1 MDNNN
6 SVGASLGAVFGSA
19 EWLVLG
25 CWLGMKVD
33 DPVGTSVGVVLGTTE
48 SLKLGCWLCEEEG
61 YSRGTSFWFG
71 LVVGKTEWLIL
82 GF

>member
-1 MDNNN
+1 MDDDE
-6 SVGASLGAVFGSA
+6 SFGASLGAVFGST
-19 EWLVLG
+19 EWIVLD
-25 CWLGMKVD
+25 CWLGIKVD

-48 SLKLGCWLCEEEG
+48 SLTLGCWLGREEG
-61 YSRGTSFWFG
+61 YSCGTSFWFG